1 MKKAILTGFFTG
13 IIISAI
19 LICAT
24 FVRPWLPD
32 TFTANLFFM
41 AFFFFGIVGV
51 LWLAL
56 NYYCRSSEVK
66 WMTLSVT
73 GIISSIIAAVIVSA
87 FSPPLGHTMY
97 RFLDLA
103 IVLFIVS
110 ISIAGIYYVRNRN
123 RMPENIMSKNQELIF

>member
-1 MKKAILTGFFTG
+1 MRKAVITGFFTG
-13 IIISAI
+13 IVISAV

-24 FVRPWLPD
+24 FARPWLPD

-41 AFFFFGIVGV
+41 AFFFFIIVGV

-66 WMTLSVT
+66 WMTLSAT
-73 GIISSIIAAVIVSA
+73 GVISSVIAAIIFSS
-87 FSPPLGHTMY
+87 FSPAPGHSMY
-97 RFLDLA
+97 NFLDLA

-110 ISIAGIYYVRNRN
+110 VSIAGIYYVRHRN
-123 RMPENIMSKNQELIF
+123 RVQEHITAKNQELIF